1 MRLLRAWCE
10 KDGKPALIAEVEP
23 RENPMPTHGM
33 CPAHRAQVEEELAR
47 ATAEVRALREK
58 AKDLEKDAAVLEK
71 GTQTLRDQVDP

>member
-1 MRLLRAWCE
+1 MELLCAWCE
-10 KDGKPALIAEVEP
+10 KEAKPALIAEVDP
-23 RENPMPTHGM
+23 KNDPTPTHGM
-33 CPAHRAQVEEELAR
+33 CPEHRRQVEEELAR